1 MSALEVIL
9 RLRPTK
15 SEAVGLY
22 KKDSRTVILKSK
34 SGNQEEYKFER
45 VYDTD
50 DSQQTIYG
58 ENVCHLVTKVLDGVN
73 VSVLAYGPT
82 GTGKTYTIE
91 GESVSGKEGIIPRAA
106 LELCKKVRHLSDDS
120 LLTISCMEVY
130 NEKIIDLLNNDPKPD
145 LKLFEDAQGLIEV
158 EGLTKLT
165 LNSFDDFRNL
175 FLLAKERRTVG
186 ATSLNEK
193 SSRSHAI
200 WRFRVNRKIGTGSD
214 AIDREAKID
223 LVDLAGSEDNRK
235 TLSTDQRFIESTK
248 INLSLTVLKRVIKS
262 VAAKEKNIP
271 TRESKLTR
279 LLRDAF
285 GGNAHTLLI
294 LNVGPEEEN
303 LRDSSASLDF
313 STVAK
318 QVLNSPFEGLS
329 MTTPKKTSRMPLEL
343 NRTPT
348 SPFAGRMREFNDS
361 IERHKNKI
369 LVMKKENRQ
378 KAISLKSNLIKEL
391 KATEKE
397 NNEKI
402 ARGSQEKI
410 PSEPAPKIVKSS
422 AKYQNVIDYLNV
434 GENLTRLEGVGPK
447 TAQKIRDS
455 RPIKDFGH
463 FVKIFGETR
472 ATKAAACF
480 VPE

>member
-1 MSALEVIL
+1 
-9 RLRPTK
+9 
-15 SEAVGLY
+15 
-22 KKDSRTVILKSK
+22 
-34 SGNQEEYKFER
+34 
-45 VYDTD
+45 
-50 DSQQTIYG
+50 
-58 ENVCHLVTKVLDGVN
+58 
-73 VSVLAYGPT
+73 
-82 GTGKTYTIE
+82 
-91 GESVSGKEGIIPRAA
+91 
-106 LELCKKVRHLSDDS
+106 
-120 LLTISCMEVY
+120 
-130 NEKIIDLLNNDPKPD
+130 
-145 LKLFEDAQGLIEV
+145 
-158 EGLTKLT
+158 
-165 LNSFDDFRNL
+165 
-175 FLLAKERRTVG
+175 
-186 ATSLNEK
+186 LNEK

-235 TLSTDQRFIESTK
+235 TQSTDQRFLESTK

-279 LLRDAF
+279 LLKDAF
-285 GGNAHTLLI
+285 GGNSHTLLI

-303 LRDSSASLDF
+303 LRDSAASLDF

-318 QVLNSPFEGLS
+318 QVVNSPFEGLS
-329 MTTPKKTSRMPLEL
+329 FTTPKKNSRMPMEE
-343 NRTPT
+343 NKTPT
-348 SPFAGRMREFNDS
+348 SPFAGRMREFHDS

-369 LVMKKENRQ
+369 LVMKNENRQ
-378 KAISLKSNLIKEL
+378 KAKEQRNLLKEL

-402 ARGSQEKI
+402 ARSSQEKV
-410 PSEPAPKIVKSS
+410 PSEPAPKIIKSLP
-422 AKYQNVIDYLNV
+422 KYQNVIDYLNA

-455 RPIKDFGH
+455 RPIKDFQH
-463 FVKIFGETR
+463 FIAIFGETR
-472 ATKAAACF
+472 ATKAAVCF